1 MPEATL
7 QADLTWSIFQTEDR
21 RFRWILA
28 QTLAVSLLLSVVTA
42 RISIPLPNITVER
55 NLPLR
60 RVSLLAA
67 QPAQQRQPAPSPA
80 LPQVKTPPAPAAA
93 APPAAAPPA
102 PRKPALTAR
111 QTAQKS
117 GVLAMGDA
125 LSELQALAPSG
136 DARPGR
142 TESDTTVDRVRSQS
156 SVLAAD
162 VTRGS
167 GGIEP
172 GVAHQS
178 VLGSSSLPQRVGP
191 RQISG
196 SASGSTNGSG
206 VTGQR
211 SVPVSGGAVRGQEQ
225 IQELL
230 DRNKKAMYKL
240 YNHELR
246 ENPGLQG
253 RLVMSITVS
262 PAGKVTRCVILS
274 SELDSASLEQQ
285 LVALVEGI
293 DFGSLPEVP
302 VATTRIPIEFFPR

>member
-1 MPEATL
+1 MSEATL

-42 RISIPLPNITVER
+42 RISIPLSNITVEQD
-55 NLPLR
+55 LPLR

-80 LPQVKTPPAPAAA
+80 LPQVKTPPTPLAT
-93 APPAAAPPA
+93 APPA

-111 QTAQKS
+111 QTAEKS

-142 TESDTTVDRVRSQS
+142 TESDTPVDRGRSQS

-178 VLGSSSLPQRVGP
+178 VLGSSSLPQREGP
-191 RQISG
+191 RQVSG

-206 VTGQR
+206 AMGQR
-211 SVPVSGGAVRGQEQ
+211 SMTSSTGAVRSQEQ

-230 DRNKKAMYKL
+230 DRNKSAMYKL
-240 YNHELR
+240 YNHQLR

-274 SELDSASLEQQ
+274 SELDSQSLEQQ
-285 LVALVEGI
+285 LVALVMGI
-293 DFGSLPEVP
+293 DFGSLPGVP
-302 VATTRIPIEFFPR
+302 MATTKIPIEFFPR

>member
-1 MPEATL
+1 MSEATL

-42 RISIPLPNITVER
+42 RISIPLSTTTAER
-55 NLPLR
+55 DLPPR

-67 QPAQQRQPAPSPA
+67 QPAQQRQTAPPPAP
-80 LPQVKTPPAPAAA
+80 PQVETPPAPP
-93 APPAAAPPA
+93 APSPPA

-117 GVLAMGDA
+117 GVLAMGNA
-125 LSELQALAPSG
+125 LSELQAMAPSG

-142 TESDTTVDRVRSQS
+142 AETDAPVDRMRSQS

-162 VTRGS
+162 VSRGS

-178 VLGSSSLPQRVGP
+178 VLGRSSLPQREGP
-191 RQISG
+191 REVSG
-196 SASGSTNGSG
+196 SGRQTNGSG

-211 SVPVSGGAVRGQEQ
+211 LRDSVQWCGAR
-225 IQELL
+225 
-230 DRNKKAMYKL
+230 
-240 YNHELR
+240 
-246 ENPGLQG
+246 PGTDPGTAGPEQG
-253 RLVMSITVS
+253 RYVY
-262 PAGKVTRCVILS
+262 
-274 SELDSASLEQQ
+274 
-285 LVALVEGI
+285 AL
-293 DFGSLPEVP
+293 
-302 VATTRIPIEFFPR
+302 

>member
-1 MPEATL
+1 MSEATL

-42 RISIPLPNITVER
+42 RISIPLSTTTAER
-55 NLPLR
+55 DLPPR

-67 QPAQQRQPAPSPA
+67 QPAQQRQTAPPPA
-80 LPQVKTPPAPAAA
+80 LPQVETPPAPP
-93 APPAAAPPA
+93 APSPPA

-142 TESDTTVDRVRSQS
+142 AETDTPVDRVRSQS

-178 VLGSSSLPQRVGP
+178 VLGRSSLPQREGP
-191 RQISG
+191 RQVSG
-196 SASGSTNGSG
+196 SGGGSTNGSG

-211 SVPVSGGAVRGQEQ
+211 SVTVSSGAVRGQEQ

-230 DRNKKAMYKL
+230 DRNKGAMYTL
-240 YNHELR
+240 YNRELR

-274 SELDSASLEQQ
+274 SELASETLEQQ
-285 LVALVEGI
+285 LVALVMSI

-302 VATTRIPIEFFPR
+302 IATTRIPIEFFPR

>member
-1 MPEATL
+1 MSEATV
-7 QADLTWSIFQTEDR
+7 QADLTWSIFRAEDR

-42 RISIPLPNITVER
+42 HISIPLPTTTAER
-55 NLPLR
+55 DLPPR
-60 RVSLLAA
+60 RVSLLAV
-67 QPAQQRQPAPSPA
+67 QPAQQRKPAPSPA
-80 LPQVKTPPAPAAA
+80 LPRMETPPAAPAT
-93 APPAAAPPA
+93 APPA
-102 PRKPALTAR
+102 PRRPALTAR
-111 QTAQKS
+111 QAAQKS

-142 TESDTTVDRVRSQS
+142 AETDAPVDRVRSQS

-162 VTRGS
+162 VSRGS

-178 VLGSSSLPQRVGP
+178 VLGKSSLPQREGP
-191 RQISG
+191 RQVSG
-196 SASGSTNGSG
+196 SASGSTNGSAM
-206 VTGQR
+206 TGQD
-211 SVPVSGGAVRGQEQ
+211 SVTVSSGAVRSQEQ

-230 DRNKKAMYKL
+230 DRNKGAMYTL
-240 YNHELR
+240 YNRELR

-253 RLVMSITVS
+253 RLVMSISVS
-262 PAGKVTRCVILS
+262 PAGKVTRCVVLS
-274 SELDSASLEQQ
+274 SELDSETLEQQ
-285 LVALVEGI
+285 LVALVMGI

-302 VATTRIPIEFFPR
+302 MATTRIPIEFFPR